1 MAEIPLLITSAIEPN
16 PNQKSLVMVQ
26 KEERLIATKASI
38 FLWASLGQKKII
50 VCDSTDHKILEKNDI
65 SLLKKINVDFE
76 QIKLKVN
83 DDDIISYG
91 KAYGEGKIIDYA
103 IESSTIM
110 SQSDYFF
117 KCTGKYFCR
126 NYETI
131 LKLITEH
138 NLKTVFW
145 RLFDRSFAGLDMSV
159 IDTRF
164 FFTSKN
170 FFNNY
175 LSKVY
180 LEKINK
186 SIERRLLNV
195 LDENLKPSYL
205 IKPQIFG
212 ISGGNGGST
221 LELNLGDLD
230 ESFPS
235 WVQT

>member
-1 MAEIPLLITSAIEPN
+1 MSEIPLLIPSAIEPN
-16 PNQKSLVMVQ
+16 PNQRSLAMVN

-126 NYETI
+126 NYEAI
-131 LKLITEH
+131 LKLITDH
-138 NLKTVFW
+138 RLRTVFW
-145 RLFDRSFAGLDMSV
+145 RLFDRSFYGPDMSV
-159 IDTRF
+159 VDTRF

-170 FFNNY
+170 FYKNNM
-175 LSKVY
+175 SKIF
-180 LEKINK
+180 LEKVNK